1 MCVATRLTSTKYK
14 GSGPVYGVFMKDAGY
29 ELGGLWRGLGLSK
42 IGIEAEVKRGRI
54 LSGPGKMDIP

>member
-1 MCVATRLTSTKYK
+1 
-14 GSGPVYGVFMKDAGY
+14 MKDAGY
-29 ELGGLWRGLGLSK
+29 DLGGLGRGLGLSK